1 MGTYCTLRSA
11 TPLQI
16 VTLIQQPQFLPAF
29 FEAAA
34 FQDVMPRPT
43 LWQLIRGTAPQP
55 PEVLL
60 DRSNCLEAGVEKTWE
75 ALHFLFTGRAEGGG
89 EPPGSYLLSG
99 GLSIG
104 NGSDAHALNPKQ
116 LIEFRDFTRA
126 LSEDELRRRYDP
138 QRMTDLHIYPEI
150 IWKRD
155 GEAALD
161 YVMEFYPQLRT
172 FLEEAADEQQ
182 GCIIWIA

>member
-1 MGTYCTLRSA
+1 M
-11 TPLQI
+11 QI
-16 VTLIQQPQFLPAF
+16 VTLYNHPEFLPVF
-29 FEAAA
+29 F
-34 FQDVMPRPT
+34 DVVGFEDVLPRPT

-55 PEVLL
+55 PQVLL
-60 DRSNCLEAGVEKTWE
+60 DQSNCLEAGVEKTWN
-75 ALHFLFTGRAEGGG
+75 ALHFLFTGLAEGG
-89 EPPGSYLLSG
+89 EPPASYLLSG
-99 GLSIG
+99 GLPIG

-138 QRMTDLHIYPEI
+138 QRMTDLQIYPRI
-150 IWKRD
+150 IWNRD
-155 GEAALD
+155 GEDALD

-172 FLEEAADEQQ
+172 FLEDAADEQQ